1 MNMLEV
7 RGVTKRFPSMER
19 PALENVGFSV
29 EAGQCVG
36 IVGGSGSG
44 KSTLARVSL
53 LLEPADAGSVFLDGV
68 CINDAPRRR
77 RREVYR
83 RMQMVFQNP
92 AESFDPHYTLG
103 ASIAEFGRSFGF
115 SKEDAKRMACE
126 KLEEVGLDA
135 SFAQRL
141 PREVSGGQCQRA
153 AFARAL
159 MPDPSAL
166 VCDEATSSLDVVA
179 QAHIVALLQQLK
191 QRMAIVFISH
201 DLALVSQISEQ
212 LVVLHQGRVV
222 EQGET
227 AQVLQ
232 NPQSL
237 HTKQLISSVL

>member
-1 MNMLEV
+1 MSLLEV

-29 EAGQCVG
+29 EAGQCLGV
-36 IVGGSGSG
+36 VGGSGSG
-44 KSTLARVSL
+44 KSTLARIAL
-53 LLEPADAGSVFLDGV
+53 LLESADAGSVFLGGE
-68 CINDAPRRR
+68 CISSVPRRKR
-77 RREVYR
+77 KEVYR

-92 AESFDPHYTLG
+92 VDSFDPHYTLG
-103 ASIAEFGRSFGF
+103 ASIAEFGRSFGL
-115 SKEDAKRMACE
+115 SRAEAKRVACE

-141 PREVSGGQCQRA
+141 PGQVSGGQCQRA

-159 MPDPSAL
+159 VPGPSVL

-179 QAHIVALLQQLK
+179 QAHIVELLQRLK

-201 DLALVSQISEQ
+201 DLALVSQVSEK
-212 LVVLHQGRVV
+212 LVVLHQGQVA
-222 EQGET
+222 EQGAT
-227 AQVLQ
+227 AQVLH
-232 NPQSL
+232 NPQSP